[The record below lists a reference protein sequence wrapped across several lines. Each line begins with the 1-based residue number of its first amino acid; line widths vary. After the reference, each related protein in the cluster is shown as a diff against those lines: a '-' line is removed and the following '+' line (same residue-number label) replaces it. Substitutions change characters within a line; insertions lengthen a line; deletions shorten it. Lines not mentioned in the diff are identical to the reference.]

1 MKKLNL
7 WSLLFPLLI
16 LLQLISCSKKEPQSG
31 SADLIPQEEI
41 HISDAWAR
49 PGSVDGNSA
58 VYFLIS
64 NGYTEPDTIAS
75 VKSEIA
81 EISEVHETY
90 ERGEGMM
97 GMRYIEELALPPQS
111 TVRFRPG
118 SFHIML
124 MQLKETISEGDTVK
138 VTINLK
144 NHGSVDLKAPV
155 QMK

>member
-7 WSLLFPLLI
+7 CSLLI
-16 LLQLISCSKKEPQSG
+16 LSILLQMISCTKNEPQSG
-31 SADLIPQEEI
+31 AAEIIPQNEI
-41 HISDAWAR
+41 QISDAWAR

-64 NGYTEPDTIAS
+64 NGYTEPDTIVS

-81 EISEVHETY
+81 QISEVHETY

-97 GMRYIEELALPPQS
+97 GMRYIEELAIPPQS

-118 SFHIML
+118 SYHIML
-124 MQLKETISEGDTVK
+124 MQLEQTISEGDTVE
-138 VTINLK
+138 VTLNFK
-144 NHGSVDLKAPV
+144 DHQPVDFTAPV
-155 QMK
+155 QMN